1 MWEQDDFLDTKLI
14 SSKRV
19 ITSVSSKWSF
29 LGSQGKYEFKISNDE
44 PGSENLVAWSGVMDV
59 FHRQDKILRLT
70 WFDSHSTLPE
80 P

>member
-29 LGSQGKYEFKISNDE
+29 LGSQGKYGFKISNEE
-44 PGSENLVAWSGVMDV
+44 PGSENLVAWS
-59 FHRQDKILRLT
+59 L
-70 WFDSHSTLPE
+70 
-80 P
+80 